1 MIPNVSNFLNIYT
14 YINKT
19 NINTSKNL
27 ILEPFCTLIKL
38 ILLSYKD
45 KGTKISIYN
54 NSIQYQEPS
63 YIQGILRIWSGDCR
77 EDLHNLYNPIIKAL
91 EYSDLHNDKHIYLL
105 NKCIEGLNNLIQNY
119 DNNSIIT
126 HTLNHYINI
135 IKKYINNNEL
145 DDSLK
150 KNTPIIEGLKTF
162 WDEKELRLIYNMLVH
177 IDENKNKNE
186 KIVYLKNIEDI
197 ITFKEKEVYDY
208 ISVKST
214 TYD

>member
-91 EYSDLHNDKHIYLL
+91 EYCDLNNDKHIYLL

>member
-54 NSIQYQEPS
+54 NSIQYQDPS

>member
-1 MIPNVSNFLNIYT
+1 MIPNVSNLLNIYT

-91 EYSDLHNDKHIYLL
+91 EYCDLNNDKHIYLL
-105 NKCIEGLNNLIQNY
+105 NKCIDGINNLIQNY

-150 KNTPIIEGLKTF
+150 KTTPLVEGLKIF

>member
-1 MIPNVSNFLNIYT
+1 MIPNVSNLLNIYT

-19 NINTSKNL
+19 NNNTSKNL
-27 ILEPFCTLIKL
+27 ILEPFCTIIKL

-91 EYSDLHNDKHIYLL
+91 EYSDLNNDKHIYLL
-105 NKCIEGLNNLIQNY
+105 NKCIDGLNNLIQNY

-150 KNTPIIEGLKTF
+150 KTTPLVEGLKVF
-162 WDEKELRLIYNMLVH
+162 WDEKEYPMFAK
-177 IDENKNKNE
+177 ENE
-186 KIVYLKNIEDI
+186 ILK
-197 ITFKEKEVYDY
+197 KGP
-208 ISVKST
+208 
-214 TYD
+214 

>member
-91 EYSDLHNDKHIYLL
+91 EYCDLHNDKHIYLL

>member
-91 EYSDLHNDKHIYLL
+91 EY
-105 NKCIEGLNNLIQNY
+105 CI
-119 DNNSIIT
+119 
-126 HTLNHYINI
+126 
-135 IKKYINNNEL
+135 
-145 DDSLK
+145 
-150 KNTPIIEGLKTF
+150 
-162 WDEKELRLIYNMLVH
+162 
-177 IDENKNKNE
+177 
-186 KIVYLKNIEDI
+186 
-197 ITFKEKEVYDY
+197 
-208 ISVKST
+208 
-214 TYD
+214 

>member
-1 MIPNVSNFLNIYT
+1 MIPNVSNLLNIYT

-19 NINTSKNL
+19 NNNTSKNL
-27 ILEPFCTLIKL
+27 ILEPFCTIIKL

-91 EYSDLHNDKHIYLL
+91 EYSDLNNDKHIYLL
-105 NKCIEGLNNLIQNY
+105 NKCIDGLNNLIQNY

-150 KNTPIIEGLKTF
+150 KTTPLVEGLKVF
-162 WDEKELRLIYNMLVH
+162 WDEKELRLIYNMLIH

>member
-1 MIPNVSNFLNIYT
+1 MIPNVSNLLNIYT

-19 NINTSKNL
+19 NNNTSKNL
-27 ILEPFCTLIKL
+27 ILEPFCTIIKL

-77 EDLHNLYNPIIKAL
+77 EDLHNLYNPIIKII
-91 EYSDLHNDKHIYLL
+91 EYSNRNNEKEIYLL
-105 NKCIEGLNNLIQNY
+105 KKCVVGLKTLTSVYSSNT
-119 DNNSIIT
+119 IIN
-126 HTLNHYINI
+126 HTLLHYINI
-135 IKKYINNNEL
+135 IEKFIEINIIDN
-145 DDSLK
+145 SLK
-150 KNTPIIEGLKTF
+150 KEAPLIEALKTF
-162 WDEKELRLIYNMLVH
+162 WDEKEIDLIYNMFIH
-177 IDENKNKNE
+177 IDNKDMDEEKN
-186 KIVYLKNIEDI
+186 IYLKNIEDI
-197 ITFKEKEVYDY
+197 INFKEKEVYEY

>member
-91 EYSDLHNDKHIYLL
+91 EYCDLNNDKHIYLL
-105 NKCIEGLNNLIQNY
+105 NKCIDGINNLIQNY

-135 IKKYINNNEL
+135 IKKYIDNNEL

-150 KNTPIIEGLKTF
+150 KTTPLVEGLKIF
-162 WDEKELRLIYNMLVH
+162 WDEKELKLIYNMLVH

-197 ITFKEKEVYDY
+197 ITFKKKEVYDY
-208 ISVKST
+208 ISEKST

>member
-1 MIPNVSNFLNIYT
+1 MIPNVSNLLNIYT

-19 NINTSKNL
+19 NNNTSKNL
-27 ILEPFCTLIKL
+27 ILEPFCTIIKL

-91 EYSDLHNDKHIYLL
+91 EYCDLNNDKHIYLL
-105 NKCIEGLNNLIQNY
+105 NKCIDGINNLIQNY

-150 KNTPIIEGLKTF
+150 KTTPLVEGLKIF